1 MLSVGSWN
9 FKCIFKFLP
18 PLSFSRS
25 SLSLTVN
32 CRPQRSLSPDLAN
45 RQAAALLQ
53 LHAHRAGSVHPHL
66 GAVSHQKE
74 EEQITDLKIVKN
86 RPEETDLKTE
96 NKVKSIV
103 VCVFL
108 FVAGHYR
115 QGKEGGRK
123 LFQIHTFFR
132 LFLQRRVSGSGAW
145 KRRTATV
152 PVPKNLPQHCSSRF
166 QKALDFLGFIL

>member
-1 MLSVGSWN
+1 
-9 FKCIFKFLP
+9 LP
-18 PLSFSRS
+18 PLSSSRS

-32 CRPQRSLSPDLAN
+32 SRPQRSLSPDLAN

-74 EEQITDLKIVKN
+74 EELITDLKIVKN

-108 FVAGHYR
+108 FVAGHYPR
-115 QGKEGGRK
+115 GKEGGRK
-123 LFQIHTFFR
+123 LFQIHMFFR

-145 KRRTATV
+145 KRRAATV
-152 PVPKNLPQHCSSRF
+152 PVPKNLPQHYSCRF
-166 QKALDFLGFIL
+166 